1 MRGAQ
6 AANLIRRKFV
16 RAAFKGSF
24 MQVDY
29 AIIGAGPTGLGAA
42 RRLAELGAANFVV
55 LEKNAHPGGLAASF
69 KDPKGYTWDI
79 GGHVVFSH
87 FEYFDRMLD
96 ELLGLDQ
103 LKHERRAFIRARG
116 AWVPY
121 PFQNNIRHLPRPARW
136 ECVNGLLPGQRPEGP
151 PRNFH
156 EWIHCVFGQG
166 IGNVFLWPYNF
177 KVWATPP
184 AQMSASWVGERVS
197 IVGLEGVLKNILL
210 EKDEVGWGP
219 NNAFTFPSSGGT
231 GEIFRRMA
239 APLAERIRYGD
250 GVATIDAANRTL
262 TTASGQKVRYG
273 ALLNTGPL
281 DLLIT
286 KQLHEAPDAVVEAAS
301 LLKHNGVYVA
311 GVGVGARPLFEGKRD
326 RRCWMYFPE
335 DDCPFYRVTN
345 FHNYAPANV
354 PANVPGEPDEPGG
367 PDRTERAA
375 FLCETSFSEHKPED
389 LSTLMERT
397 VAGLGNVG
405 LLPEAARA
413 RIESRFEMSVD
424 YGYPIPCLE
433 RDLALRTIQP
443 WLEARAISSR
453 GRFGGWKY
461 EVGNMDHSVM
471 QGVEWAQRMVL
482 ETQEKTYT
490 WK

>member
-1 MRGAQ
+1 
-6 AANLIRRKFV
+6 
-16 RAAFKGSF
+16 

-42 RRLAELGAANFVV
+42 RRLAELGVANFVV

-69 KDPKGYTWDI
+69 KDPRGYTWDI

-87 FEYFDRMLD
+87 YEYFDRLLD
-96 ELLGLDQ
+96 ELLGADQ
-103 LKHERRAFIRARG
+103 LRHERRAYIRARG

-121 PFQNNIRHLPRPARW
+121 PFQNNIRHLPRAARW
-136 ECVNGLLPGQRPEGP
+136 ECVQGLLPGRRPEKA

-156 EWIHCVFGQG
+156 EWIHCVFGEG

-197 IVGLEGVLKNILL
+197 IVGLEGVLKNIIL
-210 EKDEVGWGP
+210 ELDEVGWGP
-219 NNAFTFPSSGGT
+219 NNAFAFPASGGT

-239 APLAERIRYGD
+239 AKLSGRIRYGD
-250 GVATIDAANRTL
+250 GVAKIDAAQKTL
-262 TTASGQKVRYG
+262 TTASGEQITYG

-281 DLLIT
+281 DLLIRN
-286 KQLHEAPDAVVEAAS
+286 QLLSPPDDCVEAAGR
-301 LLKHNGVYVA
+301 LKHNGVHVA
-311 GVGVGARPLFEGKRD
+311 GVGVGSRPLFEGRRD

-354 PANVPGEPDEPGG
+354 PGPAHEGG
-367 PDRTERAA
+367 AHKAA
-375 FLCETSFSEHKPED
+375 FLCETSFSGHKPED
-389 LSTLMERT
+389 LSTLMGRT

-405 LLPEAARA
+405 LLPARARA
-413 RIESRFEMSVD
+413 RIESRFELSVD
-424 YGYPIPCLE
+424 YGYPVPCLE
-433 RDLALRTIQP
+433 RDLALRTVQP
-443 WLEARAISSR
+443 WLEARRIYSR

-471 QGVEWAQRMVL
+471 QGVEWAERMVL
-482 ETQEKTYT
+482 EHPEKTYT
-490 WK
+490 WT

>member
-1 MRGAQ
+1 
-6 AANLIRRKFV
+6 
-16 RAAFKGSF
+16 

-42 RRLAELGAANFVV
+42 RRLAELGAQSFVV

-69 KDPKGYTWDI
+69 KDAHGYTWDI

-87 FEYFDRMLD
+87 YEYFDRLLD
-96 ELLGLDQ
+96 GLLGADQ
-103 LKHERRAFIRARG
+103 LRHERRAYIRARG

-121 PFQNNIRHLPRPARW
+121 PFQNNIRHLPRKARW
-136 ECVNGLLPGQRPEGP
+136 ECVYGLLPGRRPETP
-151 PRNFH
+151 PQNFQ
-156 EWIHCVFGQG
+156 EWIHCVFGEG

-184 AQMSASWVGERVS
+184 ALMSASWVGERVS
-197 IVGLEGVLKNILL
+197 IVGLEGVLKNIIL
-210 EKDEVGWGP
+210 ELDEVGWGP
-219 NNAFTFPSSGGT
+219 NNAFAFPAFGGT

-239 APLAERIRYGD
+239 APLADRIRYGD
-250 GVATIDAANRTL
+250 GVASIDAAKKTL
-262 TTASGQKVRYG
+262 TTASGERISYG

-281 DLLIT
+281 DLLVQ
-286 KQLHEAPDAVVEAAS
+286 KQLQEAPDACLEAAKR
-301 LLKHNGVYVA
+301 LKHNGVHVA
-311 GVGVGARPLFEGKRD
+311 GVGVAERPLHEGKAD
-326 RRCWMYFPE
+326 KRCWMYFPE

-354 PANVPGEPDEPGG
+354 PESDPHK
-367 PDRTERAA
+367 AA
-375 FLCETSFSEHKPED
+375 FLCETSFSGHKPED
-389 LSTLMERT
+389 AATLMERT
-397 VAGLGNVG
+397 EAGLGNVG

-413 RIESRFEMSVD
+413 KVESRFEMSVD

-433 RDLALRTIQP
+433 RDQALRTLQP
-443 WLEARAISSR
+443 WLEAQRIYSR

-471 QGVEWAQRMVL
+471 QGVEWAEHMVL
-482 ETQEKTYT
+482 QHPEKTYT
-490 WK
+490 WT

>member
-1 MRGAQ
+1 
-6 AANLIRRKFV
+6 
-16 RAAFKGSF
+16 

-42 RRLAELGAANFVV
+42 RRLTELGAPNFVV

-69 KDPKGYTWDI
+69 KDPQGYTWDI

-87 FEYFDRMLD
+87 YEYFDKLLD
-96 ELLGLDQ
+96 ELLGADQ
-103 LKHERRAFIRARG
+103 LKHERRAYIRARG

-136 ECVNGLLPGQRPEGP
+136 ECVSGLLPGKRPEKTP
-151 PRNFH
+151 QNFH
-156 EWIHCVFGQG
+156 EWIHCVFGEG

-177 KVWATPP
+177 KVWAIPP
-184 AQMSASWVGERVS
+184 ERMSASWVGERVS
-197 IVGLEGVLKNILL
+197 IVGLEGVLKNIIL
-210 EKDEVGWGP
+210 ELDEVAWGP
-219 NNAFTFPSSGGT
+219 NNAFSFPSHGGT

-239 APLAERIRYGD
+239 ANLAGRIRYGD
-250 GVATIDAANRTL
+250 PVAGIDAARKTL
-262 TTASGQKVRYG
+262 TTASGEKITYG

-281 DLLIT
+281 DLLMT
-286 KQLHEAPDAVVEAAS
+286 SQLTQAPDDCVEAAG
-301 LLKHNGVYVA
+301 LLKHNGVFVA
-311 GVGVGARPLFEGKRD
+311 GVGVGARPQFEGKKD
-326 RRCWMYFPE
+326 KRCWMYFPE

-354 PANVPGEPDEPGG
+354 PGSD
-367 PDRTERAA
+367 TSKAA
-375 FLCETSFSEHKPED
+375 FLCETSFSGHKPED

-397 VAGLGNVG
+397 VTGLGNVE
-405 LLPEAARA
+405 LLPESARG
-413 RIESRFEMSVD
+413 RIESRFELSVD
-424 YGYPIPCLE
+424 YGYPVPCLE
-433 RDLALRTIQP
+433 RDLALRTVQP
-443 WLEARAISSR
+443 WLEAREIYSR

-471 QGVEWAQRMVL
+471 QGVEWAERMVQKL
-482 ETQEKTYT
+482 PEKTYT

>member
-1 MRGAQ
+1 
-6 AANLIRRKFV
+6 
-16 RAAFKGSF
+16 

-42 RRLAELGAANFVV
+42 RRLAELGCGNFVV

-69 KDPKGYTWDI
+69 KDAQGYTWDI

-87 FEYFDRMLD
+87 YEYFDKMLD
-96 ELLGLDQ
+96 ELLGADQ
-103 LKHERRAFIRARG
+103 LRHERRAFIRARG

-136 ECVNGLLPGQRPEGP
+136 ECVRGLLPGRRPEGP

-156 EWIHCVFGQG
+156 EWIACVFGEG

-177 KVWATPP
+177 KVWAIPP
-184 AQMSASWVGERVS
+184 ALMSASWVGERVS
-197 IVGLEGVLKNILL
+197 IVELEGVLKNIIL
-210 EKDEVGWGP
+210 ELDEVGWGP
-219 NNAFTFPSSGGT
+219 NNAFAFPAFGGT

-239 APLAERIRYGD
+239 APLSGHIRYGD
-250 GVATIDAANRTL
+250 GVAHVDAAARTL
-262 TTASGQKVRYG
+262 TTASGEKITYG

-281 DLLIT
+281 DLLVAN
-286 KQLHEAPDAVVEAAS
+286 QLLSPPDDCVEAAK
-301 LLKHNGVYVA
+301 LLKHNGVHVA
-311 GVGVGARPLFEGKRD
+311 GVGAAERPLDQGEKD

-354 PANVPGEPDEPGG
+354 PGSDCEGG
-367 PDRTERAA
+367 PHKAA
-375 FLCETSFSEHKPED
+375 FLCETSFSGHKQED
-389 LSTLMERT
+389 RATLMERT
-397 VAGLGNVG
+397 IAGLGNVG
-405 LLPEAARA
+405 LLPEKARA
-413 RIESRFEMSVD
+413 GIESRFEMSVD

-433 RDLALRTIQP
+433 RDQALRVIQP
-443 WLEARAISSR
+443 RLEAEGIFSR

-471 QGVEWAQRMVL
+471 QGVEWAERML
-482 ETQEKTYT
+482 LKQPEKTYT